1 MVDVSLGSR
10 IRIVDRYARVFLL
23 DVRRS
28 CCNHSSHVS
37 RAVEESMKCGECRG
51 ACCESICIPLFDN
64 PTGNFLINENN
75 RWLAAHG
82 TLDPAKEKHTQVFD
96 KVAPQNIM
104 TGDRVKLEV
113 RCTKLTDEG
122 ECSIYKERPLP
133 CVLYEPGGP
142 DCLATVKARRTA
154 EDYQRI
160 RDDRDP
166 RTIHN

>member
-1 MVDVSLGSR
+1 
-10 IRIVDRYARVFLL
+10 
-23 DVRRS
+23 
-28 CCNHSSHVS
+28 
-37 RAVEESMKCGECRG
+37 MKCGECRG

-64 PTGNFLINENN
+64 PTGNFMINENN

-82 TLDPAKEKHTQVFD
+82 TLDPAKET
-96 KVAPQNIM
+96 I
-104 TGDRVKLEV
+104 GDRVKLEV
-113 RCTKLTDEG
+113 RCNKLTDKG
-122 ECSIYKERPLP
+122 ECGDYEKRPLP